1 MSDDKAL
8 EHQTRK
14 MVYNYVSRHPGATIT
29 TMQQV
34 FDLAE
39 GTLRYHLHYLERHRI
54 LRSQTQGK
62 FRCYYTSQR
71 PRPAGSTVPDMSLDA
86 LTPVQKDV
94 ATMVQQNPGITIA
107 QMESRTGMDRGV
119 LHHNLKVL
127 RDRMLIWKVGNGRAT
142 KYEFTSEDRVRKEL
156 FRLLV
161 AKFVK
166 GEMDEDTY
174 LMLKG
179 ELEREGLED

>member
-1 MSDDKAL
+1 MKKAL
-8 EHQTRK
+8 
-14 MVYNYVSRHPGATIT
+14 YI
-29 TMQQV
+29 
-34 FDLAE
+34 
-39 GTLRYHLHYLERHRI
+39 
-54 LRSQTQGK
+54 
-62 FRCYYTSQR
+62 
-71 PRPAGSTVPDMSLDA
+71 
-86 LTPVQKDV
+86 
-94 ATMVQQNPGITIA
+94 IA
-107 QMESRTGMDRGV
+107 
-119 LHHNLKVL
+119 HNLKVL

-179 ELEREGLED
+179 ELEREGLEE